1 MNHNKSSLFTIL
13 SFSLVFFVGCSSK
26 PKIDIDTTPKMQ
38 VPKKVAPV
46 TKRKGTLYSRRG
58 ASLFADKKDLQ
69 LGDIIQV
76 LISESLTND
85 STNSRTTAK
94 SNSGSLGGGVIAP
107 LNGVTPTAGGQHRI
121 DKFNKNFGL
130 GFTTTS
136 TNSFKGSA
144 KSAADEE
151 FTTVISAII
160 EQTYQNGNYFIKGS
174 KEMLINGQ
182 KQNIKISG
190 VIRPYDI
197 SPENTINSSQL
208 ANLKILYI
216 KDGEE
221 NDALEKPWGTKIIET
236 IWPF

>member
-1 MNHNKSSLFTIL
+1 MIHKILFTSIL
-13 SFSLVFFVGCSSK
+13 SILIFSGCSNK
-26 PKIDIDTTPKMQ
+26 PQIDIDTTPKMQ
-38 VPKKVAPV
+38 VPKQINPSV
-46 TKRKGTLYSRRG
+46 KRKGALYSRKG

-76 LISESLTND
+76 MIQETLTND
-85 STNSRTTAK
+85 STNSRDLKKT
-94 SNSGSLGGGVIAP
+94 NSTSIGGGLFAP
-107 LNGVTPTAGGQHRI
+107 STGVTSTQGTV
-121 DKFNKNFGL
+121 NKLNSATGI
-130 GFTTTS
+130 GFSSAT
-136 TNSFKGSA
+136 TNSFKGSS

-151 FTTVISAII
+151 FTTTISAII

-197 SPENTINSSQL
+197 SPENTVFSYQL
-208 ANLKILYI
+208 ANLKILYQ

-221 NDALEKPWGTKIIET
+221 NDALNQNWGTKLIES
-236 IWPF
+236 ISPF